1 MKKPLARLILA
12 VMALGFVDAAAWAS
26 SVGIGGYYETEFSWR
41 KESDFEWNLA
51 SPKHYLQTKFWANPR
66 QGVEVYSQFSARTN
80 ESWNE
85 KYFFELERG
94 WGKWRFG
101 SGETFFLLKEERH
114 WIDSPLLRISEQ
126 SKASYF
132 NDGSG
137 ARINFFGA
145 GTPLRASVVL
155 TKSLPKARQEWYG
168 SYFDENAHNFV
179 ARLGADFRTPIE
191 ALDRI
196 SVGGSYLNSALI
208 QQKYDSAGNFLNEHA
223 MINDVISLDAK
234 LSVFDATLTGEWSGS
249 QKKGSANDPLPS
261 ENQTAF
267 AAELRDLN
275 LRPLRLQTRF
285 YDYGPGYRS
294 ELSRAFGRLSRDG
307 NDADKEFGRRG
318 YYFETGYLWP
328 KKMITFTYKRKY
340 RMSDFD
346 YLTNNQNIREDYII
360 YRATETYTGS
370 YDAIE
375 SRIDFANGI
384 KNISAV
390 ELSGDRQ
397 GSWPGFLFEIS
408 GDTRDVYSR
417 VQFRVKDAGSET
429 GLGERHI
436 IGAEVRYNLSDH
448 LQLYARTVSV
458 NAAKRGRNWSSAFYQ
473 LRYFMGWD
481 IEGYVEYGDGWHTD
495 SLSHDSDITDYDRSL
510 VDVVRILFKINF

>member
-1 MKKPLARLILA
+1 MKKPLARLVLA
-12 VMALGFVDAAAWAS
+12 VMALGFVGAEVLAS
-26 SVGIGGYYETEFSWR
+26 PVGIGGYYETEFSWR
-41 KESDFEWNLA
+41 REPDFGWNLA
-51 SPKHYLQTKFWANPR
+51 APKHYLQTKFRANPR
-66 QGVEVYSQFSARTN
+66 QGVDVYSQFSARTDEN
-80 ESWNE
+80 WNE

-94 WGKWRFG
+94 WGKWWYG
-101 SGETFFLLKEERH
+101 SGEAFFLLKEERH
-114 WIDSPLLRISEQ
+114 WTDSPLLRISEQ

-132 NDGSG
+132 NDGAG
-137 ARINFFGA
+137 ARLNFFGA
-145 GTPLRASVVL
+145 GTPLKASAVF

-168 SYFDENAHNFV
+168 SYFDEDAHNFV
-179 ARLGADFRTPIE
+179 ARLGADFKTPLT
-191 ALDRI
+191 ALDRV
-196 SVGGSYLNSALI
+196 SVGGSYINSALI
-208 QQKYDSAGNFLNEHA
+208 QQKYDSAGNFLAERA
-223 MINDVISLDAK
+223 MKNDVISLDAK

-267 AAELRDLN
+267 AAELRDVK
-275 LRPLRLQTRF
+275 LRPLRLQARF

-318 YYFETGYLWP
+318 YYFESGYLWP
-328 KKMITFTYKRKY
+328 KKMITFTYKRNY
-340 RMSDFD
+340 RLSDFD

-360 YRATETYTGS
+360 YRATEAYAVS

-384 KNISAV
+384 KNLSSVEIS
-390 ELSGDRQ
+390 GNRY
-397 GSWPGFLFEIS
+397 GSWPGFLLEIS

-458 NAAKRGRNWSSAFYQ
+458 NAAKRGRNWASAFYQ
-473 LRYFMGWD
+473 LRYFVGWD

-495 SLSHDSDITDYDRSL
+495 SLSHDSDITDYERSL
-510 VDVVRILFKINF
+510 VNVVRILFKINF